1 MATSERKL
9 TRRTF
14 LKATG
19 FSAAAAALSAC
30 VVAAPTA
37 GDEAAPA
44 AEQIEL
50 DYWYIW
56 GGRGGEGQV
65 AGCDLFTEHNPQHH
79 HAPAHRGRCHC

>member
-1 MATSERKL
+1 MVTVSNGKL

-19 FSAAAAALSAC
+19 ISAAAAALSAC
-30 VVAAPTA
+30 VAAAPTA

-50 DYWYIW
+50 DYW
-56 GGRGGEGQV
+56 
-65 AGCDLFTEHNPQHH
+65 
-79 HAPAHRGRCHC
+79 